1 MTTLCQYL
9 AAQCLA
15 SGVRC
20 AVAICV
26 VLLVRL
32 PSALTRLRGC
42 CPRALLSPYVQPRLR
57 CSITCPS
64 RQGHRHWRAGR
75 RPLPC
80 QLRALQWV
88 QGVVGEPGTLQHLG
102 QRVSQ
107 TSGFL
112 PRDWVS
118 SDLKGSHF
126 SLKIGEIFIST
137 FLKSFCCERFQVK
150 CVSSHV
156 F

>member
-88 QGVVGEPGTLQHLG
+88 QGGGGRARDTAASGPKGFPNI
-102 QRVSQ
+102 RVSSQ
-107 TSGFL
+107 GLGFFRSQGL
-112 PRDWVS
+112 PLQSQDRGNFHLYLS
-118 SDLKGSHF
+118 
-126 SLKIGEIFIST
+126 
-137 FLKSFCCERFQVK
+137 
-150 CVSSHV
+150 
-156 F
+156 